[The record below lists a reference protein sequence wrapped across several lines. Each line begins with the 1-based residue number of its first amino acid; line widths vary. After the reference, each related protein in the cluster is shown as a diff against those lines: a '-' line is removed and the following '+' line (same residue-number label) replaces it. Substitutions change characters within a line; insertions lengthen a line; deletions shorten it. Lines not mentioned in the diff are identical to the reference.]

1 MAEYKS
7 KGTAI
12 NIDMA
17 VIKRVP
23 VNIGMAPKLPDEPTW
38 PSLIAV
44 CGDQWIPN
52 RNSLKLTCEKNL
64 TVSKIKDKIIPKV
77 VKTATMEKTK
87 KINFNIFS
95 TFLLAS
101 NLTLSFL
108 PARYAKKVVIQII
121 KVKNP
126 AL

>member
-1 MAEYKS
+1 
-7 KGTAI
+7 
-12 NIDMA
+12 
-17 VIKRVP
+17 
-23 VNIGMAPKLPDEPTW
+23 
-38 PSLIAV
+38 
-44 CGDQWIPN
+44 
-52 RNSLKLTCEKNL
+52 
-64 TVSKIKDKIIPKV
+64 
-77 VKTATMEKTK
+77 MEKTK